1 MGRFQGGFGGGG
13 FNMQQM
19 MRQAQKM
26 QEQMA
31 KAQEELGEL
40 TVTGT
45 AGGGMV
51 EIDLSGKRDV
61 EAVRIKPE
69 AVDPDDVEM
78 LEDLVSAALGDALAK
93 VAEKEKEMMSF
104 EFSFENLD
112 QIRADADFVQSQL
125 RVV

>member
-1 MGRFQGGFGGGG
+1 MGKGFNGFGGGG

-40 TVTGT
+40 SVTGT

-51 EIDLSGKRDV
+51 EITLSGKREV
-61 EAVRIKPE
+61 ESVSIKPE
-69 AVDPDDVEM
+69 AVDTDDIEM
-78 LEDLVSAALGDALAK
+78 LEDLIAAAFGDALKK
-93 VAEKEKEMMSF
+93 VAEEEKRLMPYGAQGLM
-104 EFSFENLD
+104 
-112 QIRADADFVQSQL
+112 
-125 RVV
+125 

>member
-1 MGRFQGGFGGGG
+1 MAKFQGFGGGGG

-31 KAQEELGEL
+31 KAQEELSEL
-40 TVTGT
+40 TVTGS

-51 EIDLSGKRDV
+51 EITLTGKRDIESV
-61 EAVRIKPE
+61 KIKPE

-78 LEDLVSAALGDALAK
+78 LEDLISAAFGDALTK
-93 VAEKEKEMMSF
+93 VAEKEQELMPYGAAGLM
-104 EFSFENLD
+104 
-112 QIRADADFVQSQL
+112 
-125 RVV
+125 

>member
-1 MGRFQGGFGGGG
+1 MARFNGFGGGGG

-31 KAQEELGEL
+31 QAQEELAEL
-40 TVTGT
+40 SITGS

-51 EIDLSGKRDV
+51 EITLSGKREV
-61 EAVRIKPE
+61 ESVSIKPE

-78 LEDLVSAALGDALAK
+78 LEDLIAAALGDALTK
-93 VAEKEKEMMSF
+93 VEEKEKELMPYGATGM
-104 EFSFENLD
+104 L
-112 QIRADADFVQSQL
+112 
-125 RVV
+125 